1 MLQQQLGV
9 SRGGDAGSPLLLL
22 LLLLLLELG
31 LQRRR
36 MFGFSLLP
44 KSGAGGNAGPLLSQ
58 VSPIS
63 HIRKFCNGEKQS
75 WRRICFPNL
84 FSSLEPCQRP
94 LKHRHVCCMSWIS
107 NSWFSYT
114 CVQKNICIKKDK
126 RHGIDFWQLHMMKN
140 MKMIDVVSYRRWK
153 NLKIFA
159 VIAYKWWRALELI
172 ILMSYMGIKMT
183 KRKINFENNHFNLV
197 TCG

>member
-1 MLQQQLGV
+1 MTRPLALSWIATALLALCLGHQHQRYKYDYKKYECYYKTITGEEKLILRKYWWSTSLDWPGPTWFETGGGCDLVPQQQLGV
-9 SRGGDAGSPLLLL
+9 SRGGDVGSPLLLLL

-75 WRRICFPNL
+75 
-84 FSSLEPCQRP
+84 
-94 LKHRHVCCMSWIS
+94 
-107 NSWFSYT
+107 
-114 CVQKNICIKKDK
+114 QKANMLPQFVFFLGTLSASTEAQAC
-126 RHGIDFWQLHMMKN
+126 LLYMM
-140 MKMIDVVSYRRWK
+140 
-153 NLKIFA
+153 
-159 VIAYKWWRALELI
+159 
-172 ILMSYMGIKMT
+172 
-183 KRKINFENNHFNLV
+183 NF
-197 TCG
+197 

>member
-9 SRGGDAGSPLLLL
+9 SRGGDVGSPL

-75 WRRICFPNL
+75 LRRICFPNL
-84 FSSLEPCQRP
+84 FSSLEPFQRP

-107 NSWFSYT
+107 NICFLISSNTWISNNCEQKSWTQLDKFDVWEEIIKKSTPKTLQFKISHFYH
-114 CVQKNICIKKDK
+114 CIKK
-126 RHGIDFWQLHMMKN
+126 R
-140 MKMIDVVSYRRWK
+140 
-153 NLKIFA
+153 
-159 VIAYKWWRALELI
+159 
-172 ILMSYMGIKMT
+172 
-183 KRKINFENNHFNLV
+183 
-197 TCG
+197 